1 VSPDAVVE
9 GVPMY
14 TDPVVLGI
22 FAEMCSRLLELITLE
37 WPLLVP
43 VVQGV
48 LGPLVCQLPPGCS
61 IIEHFGTPM
70 AARVDP
76 FPLLLAKVFAVRAA
90 LEDATAVSSH
100 DKETLLAAALEVRD
114 SAFADPMSVAEV
126 ALTLQCTDDLFN
138 AVGAAFRKALASDTH
153 RFDLFDQLASL
164 LLGDVR
170 DARSWLWIC
179 GQENVIALY
188 HHASE

>member
-9 GVPMY
+9 DVPMY

-22 FAEMCSRLLELITLE
+22 FAKMCGRLLELIMPE
-37 WPLLVP
+37 WPLLAP

-48 LGPLVCQLPPGCS
+48 LGPLVRQLPSGCS

-70 AARVDP
+70 VARVDP
-76 FPLLLAKVFAVRAA
+76 FPPLLVEVFAVCAA
-90 LEDATAVSSH
+90 LEDATAVSSC

-114 SAFADPMSVAEV
+114 SAFAGLMSVAEV
-126 ALTLQCTDDLFN
+126 ALVLQRTDDLFN
-138 AVGAAFRKALASDTH
+138 AVGAVFRKALVSDTH

-164 LLGDVR
+164 LLEDVR
-170 DARSWLWIC
+170 GARSWLWIRR
-179 GQENVIALY
+179 QEDVITLY
-188 HHASE
+188 RHASE